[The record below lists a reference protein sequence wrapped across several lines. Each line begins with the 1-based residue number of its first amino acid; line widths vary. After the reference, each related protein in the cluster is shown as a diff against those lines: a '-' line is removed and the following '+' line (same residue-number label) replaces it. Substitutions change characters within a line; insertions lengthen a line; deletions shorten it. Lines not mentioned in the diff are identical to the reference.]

1 MRNASRQEQLAI
13 QQACQH
19 WQRPRWVLR
28 CAMIDE
34 STFTYD
40 VLANTR
46 EEALRECRS
55 DNPKA
60 IVLGVTLHIPVKIIS
75 Q

>member
-1 MRNASRQEQLAI
+1 
-13 QQACQH
+13 
-19 WQRPRWVLR
+19 
-28 CAMIDE
+28 MIDE

-40 VLANTR
+40 VLADTR
-46 EEALRECRS
+46 EEALRECRG